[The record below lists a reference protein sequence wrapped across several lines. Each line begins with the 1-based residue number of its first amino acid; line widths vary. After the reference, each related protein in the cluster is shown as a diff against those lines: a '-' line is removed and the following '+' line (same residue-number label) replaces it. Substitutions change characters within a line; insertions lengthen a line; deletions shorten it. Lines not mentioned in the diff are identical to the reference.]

1 MKFIFS
7 ILTCRSKT
15 EGIGALMGI
24 ISTSLSTSQDRHLN
38 ICTVDTSWKTDM
50 CIVGVRFN
58 VSVSVHVHLC
68 VNACVFAYIHSCDKR
83 ARSIITFK
91 LELKSSG
98 GSGIKAS
105 YDGMN
110 MTYVWWVLFCHSLCI
125 WVGLRACTFV

>member
-38 ICTVDTSWKTDM
+38 IYIVDTSWKTDI
-50 CIVGVRFN
+50 CIMGVRFN

-68 VNACVFAYIHSCDKR
+68 VNTCVFAYIYTFISALMKYKS
-83 ARSIITFK
+83 AFLMAIIF
-91 LELKSSG
+91 EPEG
-98 GSGIKAS
+98 
-105 YDGMN
+105 
-110 MTYVWWVLFCHSLCI
+110 WVLKQ
-125 WVGLRACTFV
+125 AMMD